1 MLFNSL
7 TFLVFHLVLVGLYWA
22 LRRQMFRQVLLLFGS
37 VVFYGW
43 YYWPALILLGI
54 SMVVNYGFSRWINS
68 AGCSSKGKVLA
79 AAVVAN
85 LASLGWFKYSA
96 FIGENIV
103 EMMKALGFSVTSPQ
117 YSEWLP
123 LGISFFTF
131 QVIAYLVDLSRGKVK
146 CEKNFLVFGVFK
158 CFYAQLV
165 AGPIVRANELIP
177 QIKTQRRFR
186 VGDFYLGLYFIIGG
200 LTLKVFIADTLA
212 QFVDYGFEDPSRIE
226 VVTAWLTVYGFAVQ
240 ILCDFWGYSTIA
252 IGVGLMY
259 GIRLPLNFDLPY
271 QASSLREFWHRWHI
285 TLSQWLRDYLYIP
298 LGGNRKHRNRNLFLT
313 MLLGGLWHGAS
324 WNFII
329 WGGGHG
335 AWLIAERMLPDR
347 FAKIPGIK
355 FLKWLLLFNGVCLL
369 WVFFRA
375 PDFGAA
381 MSYFEALLVP
391 PFTMQDSPPDLLIIM
406 LVAFVG
412 VSLVFGK
419 SFTDRRFLQWGLG
432 RQILSC
438 VLFLFL
444 ILAFAGS
451 RLDFIY
457 FVF

>member
-7 TFLVFHLVLVGLYWA
+7 TFLLFHLILVGLYWA
-22 LRRQMFRQVLLLFGS
+22 VKFQVARQIILLTGS

-54 SMVVNYGFSRWINS
+54 SMLINYGFSRWIDS
-68 AGCSSKGKVLA
+68 AGEEKKKKVLTF
-79 AAVVAN
+79 AVVIN

-96 FIGENIV
+96 FIGETMV
-103 EMMKALGFSVTSPQ
+103 GVLATLGVTIGSPQ

-123 LGISFFTF
+123 LGISFYTF
-131 QVIAYLVDLSRGKVK
+131 QVIAYLVDLSRGKVA
-146 CEKNFLVFGVFK
+146 CEKSFLCFGVFK

-177 QIKTQRRFR
+177 QLKNRRRFR
-186 VGDFYLGLYFIIGG
+186 AGVFYLGLYFIIGG
-200 LTLKVFIADTLA
+200 LALKVFVADTLA
-212 QFVDYGFEDPSRIE
+212 QFVDFGFESPSNMEIA
-226 VVTAWLTVYGFAVQ
+226 TAWLTLYAFAAQ

-259 GIRLPLNFDLPY
+259 GIKLPLNFNLPY
-271 QASSLREFWHRWHI
+271 KATSLREFWHRWHI

-298 LGGNRKHRNRNLFLT
+298 LGGNRTHQNRNLFLT

-324 WNFII
+324 WNFVI
-329 WGGGHG
+329 WGAGHG
-335 AWLIAERMLPDR
+335 LWLVVERIIPDR
-347 FAKIPGIK
+347 FGELPGIK
-355 FLKWLLLFNGVCLL
+355 ALKWLLLFNGVSLL

-375 PDFGAA
+375 PDFGVA
-381 MSYFEALLVP
+381 MEYFRVLLIP
-391 PFTMQDSPPDLLIIM
+391 PYTMQDSPPDTLILMLL
-406 LVAFVG
+406 AFVG
-412 VSLVFGK
+412 LSFWIGK
-419 SFTDRRFLQWGLG
+419 SLTDRRFLRWGLA
-432 RQILSC
+432 RQVSTC
-438 VLFLFL
+438 TVLLLL
-444 ILAFAGS
+444 ILAFAEA